1 MSATPISSRVI
12 EGRAVGRWLAAVL
25 LVGGLGAVSTPGAVA
40 LDLVTRVEWG
50 AKPPVMA
57 MTAQTPTMITIHHT
71 ATRQK
76 PKQSTAAKL
85 KSLQAFS
92 QSTGKLADGRTKKA
106 WADVPYHYYIAANG
120 DVAEGRNVGFA
131 GDTNTEYDPTGHIGI
146 VVEGNFE
153 KETPTPQQ
161 IAALV
166 DLVATL
172 AKRHHIGTDRIG
184 GHRDR
189 ASTACPGKNLTA
201 LMSDIKADVARRLK
215 SPD

>member
-1 MSATPISSRVI
+1 MA
-12 EGRAVGRWLAAVL
+12 LA
-25 LVGGLGAVSTPGAVA
+25 GGLWAATAPDAAA
-40 LDLVTRVEWG
+40 LDLLTRAEWG
-50 AKPPVMA
+50 AKPPTLA
-57 MTAQTPTMITIHHT
+57 MTAHTPRMITIHHT
-71 ATRQK
+71 ATTHK

-92 QSTGKLADGRTKKA
+92 QSNGKLADGRRKKA

-120 DVAEGRNVGFA
+120 EVAEGRQVGFA

-153 KETPTPQQ
+153 KEVPTPQQ
-161 IAALV
+161 VAALV
-166 DLVATL
+166 DLVAML
-172 AKRHHIGTDRIG
+172 AERHHIGIAAIG

-201 LMSDIKADVARRLK
+201 LMGDIKADVARRLK
-215 SPD
+215 SPN